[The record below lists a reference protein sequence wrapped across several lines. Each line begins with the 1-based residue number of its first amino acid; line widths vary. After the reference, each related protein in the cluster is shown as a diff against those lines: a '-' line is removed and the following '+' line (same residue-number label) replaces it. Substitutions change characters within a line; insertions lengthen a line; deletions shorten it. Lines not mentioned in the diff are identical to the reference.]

1 MSQMGYVY
9 LGWAVTGVVL
19 AGYSLRTVLRGRK
32 LTRSLPPQE
41 RTWR

>member
-1 MSQMGYVY
+1 MSQMGYVL
-9 LGWAVTGVVL
+9 LGWSVTASVL
-19 AGYSLRTVLRGRK
+19 AAYSVRTVFRGRK